1 MDNPVTCTQRGHITA
16 FPLPCLGRQDLA
28 YMTNFIGICL
38 LTGKLAVCFNDGDG
52 LEVDGHI
59 IAGLIQNG
67 SGRVESTFP
76 L

>member
-1 MDNPVTCTQRGHITA
+1 
-16 FPLPCLGRQDLA
+16 
-28 YMTNFIGICL
+28 MTNFIGICL